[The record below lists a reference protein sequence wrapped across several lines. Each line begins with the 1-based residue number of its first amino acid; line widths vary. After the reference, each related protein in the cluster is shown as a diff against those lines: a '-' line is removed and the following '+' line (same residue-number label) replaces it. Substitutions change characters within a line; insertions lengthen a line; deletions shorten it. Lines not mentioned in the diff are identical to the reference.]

1 MAELRIWGVAGM
13 PEVLPGDDLAGL
25 IVAGQPELADGDVVV
40 VTSKVV
46 SKAEGRLVRG
56 DRESAIDAETVRV
69 VARRGPMRIVET
81 RQGLV
86 LAAAGVDASN
96 VEPGRVAL
104 LPADPDGSARRL
116 RAGLRDR
123 LGVDVAVVIS
133 DTLGRA
139 WRDGVI
145 DAAIGCAGL
154 APLDDH
160 RGRRDPHGTVLTATV
175 TAVADEVASA
185 AELVKGKL
193 DDVPVAVVRGLDR
206 PRPGA
211 GGDGPGARA
220 INRAARDDLFP
231 LGTAEARASG
241 MRAGRRQ
248 AMLAG
253 ALIATAAG
261 IAVRRTGR

>member
-1 MAELRIWGVAGM
+1 M
-13 PEVLPGDDLAGL
+13 PQVRPGDDLAEL
-25 IVAGQPELADGDVVV
+25 IAAAEPELADGDVVV

-46 SKAEGRLVRG
+46 SKAEDRLVRV
-56 DRESAIDAETVRV
+56 DRESAIDGQTVRL
-69 VARRGPMRIVET
+69 VAARAQTRIVET

-96 VEPGRVAL
+96 VEPGTVAL
-104 LPADPDGSARRL
+104 LPADPDASARRL
-116 RAGLRDR
+116 RAGLRER

-154 APLDDH
+154 VPLDDQ
-160 RGRRDPHGTVLTATV
+160 RGRQDGYGTVLTATV

-193 DDVPVAVVRGLDR
+193 DGVPVAVTRGLDR

-211 GGDGPGARA
+211 RGDGPGARA
-220 INRAARDDLFP
+220 IVRAARDDLFR
-231 LGTAEARASG
+231 LGTAEAYAAG
-241 MRAGRRQ
+241 NRAGRRQ
-248 AMLAG
+248 AGLALTL
-253 ALIATAAG
+253 AAAAAG
-261 IAVRRTGR
+261 FAIRARSRR